1 MSSLSDIEID
11 NIIRTFGLPRTKEAF
26 IGVFPVDKLPLR
38 IQHYPCFLVVNTQAH
53 NLPGEHWLSIYISK
67 QRKGEVFDSLARP
80 IGNFLRR
87 WLNSHTTKGWTSN
100 RKIYQ
105 NPLSDTCG
113 AFAIFYVLNRLQT
126 DKLPFS
132 NCFLV
137 NEVIVKSFY
146 NTLIGK
152 NNLI

>member
-1 MSSLSDIEID
+1 MSSLSDTEID
-11 NIIRTFGLPRTKEAF
+11 AIIRTFGLSTTKEAF
-26 IGVFPVDKLPLR
+26 IGVFPIDKLPSR
-38 IQHYPCFLVVNTQAH
+38 IPHYPCFLVVNTQAH

-67 QRKGEVFDSLARP
+67 QRKGEVFDSLGQP

-87 WLNSHTTKGWTSN
+87 WLTSHAINGWTSN
-100 RKIYQ
+100 RRIYQ

-132 NCFLV
+132 NCFFN

-146 NTLIGK
+146 NTLLGR
-152 NNLI
+152 NM